1 MIMMVGWCRARQ
13 SQRHLPD
20 PGPQQQAQ
28 HQGQHQG
35 DNDANDNDANDKHQ
49 GRHQELGPRRV
60 RTPRL
65 PQVQQH

>member
-1 MIMMVGWCRARQ
+1 MMIGWCRAGQ

-35 DNDANDNDANDKHQ
+35 
-49 GRHQELGPRRV
+49 RHQELSPWRV